1 MLNKILSTIALVGLL
16 LTACKNEPGTASA
29 KPVEIPE
36 NLGGYWVNDT
46 WWQELQSTKSPM
58 KATEKLDGVSA
69 IIFHQDSAKWLAD
82 FSYNWHEGQQLMVR
96 TKDNGLQIY
105 DPKNANV
112 HQYSLV
118 SRPDG
123 SMYLDSLKM
132 VRLGDA
138 FTGFNVIASTLMG
151 GQYDMGGKTVVLN
164 PNGTVVGLEDYI
176 RYEMLLDYVA
186 EDVHA
191 DQIMLS
197 KEGRTPDFY
206 AYKLEGN
213 KLQLFEIDDVGS
225 KADFKYEVGKM
236 KYELTKK

>member
-1 MLNKILSTIALVGLL
+1 
-16 LTACKNEPGTASA
+16 
-29 KPVEIPE
+29 
-36 NLGGYWVNDT
+36 
-46 WWQELQSTKSPM
+46 
-58 KATEKLDGVSA
+58 
-69 IIFHQDSAKWLAD
+69 
-82 FSYNWHEGQQLMVR
+82 
-96 TKDNGLQIY
+96 
-105 DPKNANV
+105 
-112 HQYSLV
+112 
-118 SRPDG
+118 
-123 SMYLDSLKM
+123 MYLDSLKM

-138 FTGFNVIASTLMG
+138 FTGFNVIASTLVG

-164 PNGTVVGLEDYI
+164 PNGTVVGLDDYI

-206 AYKLEGN
+206 AYRLEGN